1 MSTKNPTTKVFET
14 LKQEIFSGVYPP
26 LAPLNEVKLA
36 SLFGA
41 SRNTVKK
48 ALLMLEK
55 ENLVSI
61 ELNKGA
67 KVKSFSI
74 EEVKELLELRVILER
89 FIVGKTV
96 PVVSSEDI
104 EKMEKILEI
113 MKKNIQVRDLLEYSK
128 NNLLFHDV
136 IYTACPNRAAV
147 EMTTSLKVQLRRYNS
162 KTILVPGRDS
172 NSFQEHAAILAAL
185 KKRDVTQ
192 AELLVEQHILNV
204 KKTFEDNLSLI
215 F

>member
-1 MSTKNPTTKVFET
+1 MKNPTTKVFEA
-14 LKQEIFSGVYPP
+14 LKQEIVSGVYPP
-26 LAPLNEVKLA
+26 LAPLSEVRLA
-36 SLFGA
+36 SLYGA

-67 KVKSFSI
+67 KVKSVSI
-74 EEVKELLELRVILER
+74 DEVKEFLELRVVLER

-96 PVVSSEDI
+96 PVISPDDI
-104 EKMEKILEI
+104 AEMEKILER
-113 MKKNIQVRDLLEYSK
+113 MKKNIHDRDLLEYSK

-136 IYTACPNRAAV
+136 IYTACPNRVAV
-147 EMTTSLKVQLRRYNS
+147 EITTNLKVQMRRYNS

-172 NSFQEHAAILAAL
+172 CSFQEHSAILAAF
-185 KKRDVTQ
+185 KKRDVAQ
-192 AELLVEQHILNV
+192 AELLIQQHILNV
-204 KKTFEDNLSLI
+204 KKAFEDNLSLI